1 MSLAKIF
8 VQQITGNQTG
18 EHKASLIEELAF
30 WNDPNA
36 PFYSMGVIIGP
47 EEKEGFVEEIKE
59 LMWEHL
65 KKSESSI
72 EDWFWMYYLADIL
85 EFEIPADTREKK
97 LAKFF
102 LDKCVNEMFGDIEN
116 YISTIRLI

>member
-1 MSLAKIF
+1 MSLASIF
-8 VQQITGNQTG
+8 VQQITGDQPD

-30 WNDPNA
+30 WHDSNA
-36 PFYSMGVIIGP
+36 PLYSMGVIIGP
-47 EEKEGFVEEIKE
+47 DEKEGFVEEIKD
-59 LMWEHL
+59 LMRKHL
-65 KKSESSI
+65 EKSERSI

-85 EFEIPADTREKK
+85 EFEIPVDTREKK

-102 LDKCVNEMFGDIEN
+102 LDKCVNEMFCDIEN